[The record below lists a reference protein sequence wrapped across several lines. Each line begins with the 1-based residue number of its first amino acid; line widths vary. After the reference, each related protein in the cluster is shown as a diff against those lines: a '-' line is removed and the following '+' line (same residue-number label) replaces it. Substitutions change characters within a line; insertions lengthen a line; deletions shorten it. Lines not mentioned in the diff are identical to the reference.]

1 MSLPRVTCV
10 MPTRNRRRFVGQALW
25 YFLRQ
30 DYQPRELIVLDD
42 GDDPIE
48 DLIPASDTV
57 RYVRLE
63 RRRAFGDTL
72 NLACELSQGELI
84 AHWYDD
90 DWQAPDRLSR
100 QVAALEQAN
109 ADLCGAPDLLY
120 YRVNAGEAWH
130 YCPNHGSRW
139 LAGGTLLYRRDAWA
153 AHPFPSQDTPHA
165 AGFSARFTPDRI
177 AQLHDPAFYI
187 GVLHTDNAAPRSLT
201 AAGWQRR
208 PLDEV
213 AHRLNGDGAF
223 YVNLRQGKRGAAPRP
238 ATQTAGLTV
247 VAPFMVYDGYG
258 SLAEYLVLGLART
271 GVPVHIAPLGLD
283 PQGLS
288 PELIALSR
296 QPVPPAGGPVLC
308 FSWLREDIERHLSTP
323 DLFINTMWETSELP
337 RTWPAW
343 LNRSRAVIVPTRF
356 VADTCRGSGVSV
368 PIAVIPEGVDPAVY
382 HWEERPERAGL
393 TTLMVGPYA
402 LRKHTAEGIAAWK
415 LAFDG
420 DPDAR
425 LIIKSRFHYRNYM
438 PDDPRILFLDDNEP
452 TRGIVHWYR
461 EADVLLALGNE
472 GFGLPLVEGMAT
484 GLPVIALNS
493 EGQADVCAEAGDCV
507 LAVEPARFQPYNV
520 APHEGS
526 GVIGVP
532 DVTEVAARLRWV
544 AEHRDEARGLGR
556 AASDWATEHRNI
568 WHKAPAVA
576 DILEAHL
583 RPPRPLRRM
592 DTFWTPS
599 WGRACGVAE
608 YTADLLAH
616 VDTRRWPLKVTAAA
630 PDLRS
635 TRLLHIQ
642 HEDSLF
648 SDSELARAVVQARGA
663 RVPVIVT
670 EHSVRS
676 QPRSWEQ
683 EASALVSLTR
693 RGAEMLKARWP
704 RQRVEHIP
712 YGCHTWFPPR
722 KQTRG
727 AAGARPAAGAPAVI
741 GAFGFLEAYKGFWKL
756 LDALRT
762 LQGSGEE
769 AELLLFSHSKS
780 VHNETTWEQAAA
792 GLPVRRVREYVP
804 AEEVCRRLAADADI
818 LVFWYD
824 DIPYASASGAVH
836 VGLASG
842 VPVLTSATRWF
853 EELAGATYQP
863 SDLVQGI
870 RRLLDD
876 TKLRDETTSAAR
888 AYCHANSC
896 QRSAERHLALWES
909 LR

>member
-1 MSLPRVTCV
+1 MSSPRVTCV

-30 DYQPRELIVLDD
+30 DYQPRELIVFDD
-42 GDDPIE
+42 GEDPLE
-48 DLIPASDTV
+48 DLIPTSAAV
-57 RYVRLE
+57 RYVRLD
-63 RRRAFGDTL
+63 RRRPFGDLL

-100 QVAALEQAN
+100 QVAALEQAQ
-109 ADLCGAPDLLY
+109 ADLCGAADLLY
-120 YRVNAGEAWH
+120 YRLDAGEAWR
-130 YCPNHGSRW
+130 YCPDHDARW
-139 LAGGTLLYRRDAWA
+139 LAGGTLLYRRAAWA
-153 AHPFPSQDTPHA
+153 AHPFPTQDTPHA
-165 AGFSARFTPDRI
+165 AGFSARFPPDRI
-177 AQLHDPAFYI
+177 ARLHDPGFYI
-187 GVLHTDNAAPRSLT
+187 GVLHADNAAPRSLA

-213 AHRLNGDGAF
+213 ATRLDGDSAF
-223 YVNLRQGKRGAAPRP
+223 YVNLRRGRHEAAPR
-238 ATQTAGLTV
+238 AAAQAAGLTV

-258 SLAEYLVLGLART
+258 SLAEYLVLGLLRA
-271 GVPVHIAPLGLD
+271 GVSVHIAPLGLD

-288 PELIALSR
+288 PELLALSR
-296 QPVPPAGGPVLC
+296 QPAPPAGGPALC
-308 FSWLREDIERHLSTP
+308 FSWLRTDIEQRLSTP
-323 DLFINTMWETSELP
+323 DLFINTMWETSALP
-337 RTWPAW
+337 DTWPAW
-343 LNRSRAVIVPTRF
+343 LNSSRAVIVPTRF
-356 VADTCRGSGVSV
+356 VADTCRRSGVRV

-382 HWEERPERAGL
+382 HWEERPARAGL

-402 LRKHTAEGIAAWK
+402 RRKHTAEGIAAWK
-415 LAFDG
+415 AAFAD
-420 DPDAR
+420 DPEAR
-425 LIIKSRFHYRNYM
+425 LIIKSRFHCRNYT
-438 PDDPRILFLDDNEP
+438 PDDPRILFLDSNET
-452 TRGIVHWYR
+452 TRGIAHWYR

-484 GLPVIALNS
+484 GLPVIALDS
-493 EGQADVCAEAGDCV
+493 EGQSDVCTEAGDRV
-507 LAVEPARFQPYNV
+507 LAVAPARWEPYDV
-520 APHEGS
+520 EPHAGA
-526 GVIGVP
+526 GMIGVP
-532 DVTEVAARLRWV
+532 DVAEVAARLRWV
-544 AEHRDEARGLGR
+544 AEHRDEARALGR
-556 AASDWATEHRNI
+556 AASAWATERRNI
-568 WHKAPAVA
+568 WDKAPAVV
-576 DILEAHL
+576 DVLETHL
-583 RPPRPLRRM
+583 RSSTPLRRM
-592 DTFWTPS
+592 DTLWTPS
-599 WGRACGVAE
+599 WGSACGVAE

-616 VDTRRWPLKVTAAA
+616 IDARRTPLKVTAAP
-630 PDLRS
+630 PDLRRA
-635 TRLLHIQ
+635 RLLHVQ

-648 SDSELARAVVQARGA
+648 SDAELARAVVQARGA

-676 QPRSWEQ
+676 QPRAWEQ

-704 RQRVEHIP
+704 GQRVEHIP

-722 KQTRG
+722 KRPRG
-727 AAGARPAAGAPAVI
+727 RPGASAVI

-762 LQGSGEE
+762 LQDSGEE
-769 AELLLFSHSKS
+769 AELLLFSHAKS
-780 VHNETTWEQAAA
+780 AHNEAAWEQAAA
-792 GLPVRRVREYVP
+792 GLPVRRVREYLP
-804 AEEVCRRLAADADI
+804 AEEICRRLAAEADI

-853 EELAGATYQP
+853 EELTEATYQP
-863 SDLVQGI
+863 TDLVEGI

-876 TKLRDETTSAAR
+876 ITLRAEVTAAAR
-888 AYCHANSC
+888 VYCHANSC
-896 QRSAERHLALWES
+896 RRSAERHLALWES